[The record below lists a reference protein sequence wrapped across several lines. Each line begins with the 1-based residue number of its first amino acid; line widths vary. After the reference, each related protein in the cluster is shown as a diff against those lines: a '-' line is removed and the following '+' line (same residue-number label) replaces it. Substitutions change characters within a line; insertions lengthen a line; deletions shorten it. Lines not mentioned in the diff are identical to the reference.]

1 MNKIIKLIL
10 YKVKLIYLFIMGVPK
25 FFAYLMKKFKKSNF
39 IFQKETTPIESIDWF
54 MIDTNCLIHPV
65 CFKILAEEQIK
76 EKINF
81 KSLQNK
87 MINVVIEYIE
97 KIITYANPTKGI
109 YIAIDGPVAC
119 SKMKQQRQRRYKSV
133 YDHEFFDKIKDKHNK
148 EKLYYWTNSAISP
161 GTKFMFKLHNK
172 ILDWCNTKTIELSK
186 NNIKIIYSSANTNGE
201 GEHKILQFI
210 KNNQKNKINYS
221 YLTYGLDADLIFLM
235 LVVGQD
241 NIYLLRESNELDKN
255 ASKDQLNYVSLK
267 IMRDCIYE
275 LFNKEPNNKE
285 PNNNNNKNRIIND
298 FIFLCYFL
306 GNDFLPHLPA
316 LDINK
321 NGIEYLINTYI
332 TVFLEIK
339 DYLLSK
345 NKKNVN
351 NNFLKMFLLKLGD
364 DEESILT
371 KNLNSHKYKPQ
382 CMSNDP
388 YEKELFRIDNLMFK
402 IDDPI
407 GLGVNSN
414 YRNNYYKHYFDAEN
428 DEEFIKE
435 LVKQYLIGIKWV
447 TLYYFYKIPD
457 WHWYFP
463 YNYPPLLSD
472 ISKYYV
478 NINEIKFKINKPMSS
493 FEQLLMIL
501 PPQSNFLLP
510 KIFSKLIINSSFLV
524 GYLYP
529 TSIKIDYL
537 YKKKYYEGIPLLP
550 QMEINSIIDIF
561 KKYKNKLTDEEKIRN
576 KSLKEFSF

>member
-1 MNKIIKLIL
+1 MR
-10 YKVKLIYLFIMGVPK
+10 YLFIMGVPK

-39 IFQKETTPIESIDWF
+39 IFQKETSSVESIDWF

-65 CFKILAEEQIK
+65 CFKILAEEQLK

-81 KSLQNK
+81 KSLENK
-87 MINVVIEYIE
+87 MMNAVIEYME
-97 KIITYANPTKGI
+97 KIINYANPIKGI

-133 YDHEFFDKIKDKHNK
+133 HDYEFFNKIKDKHNK
-148 EKLYYWTNSAISP
+148 EKLYYWSNSAISP
-161 GTKFMFKLHNK
+161 GTKFMFKLHQK
-172 ILDWCNTKTIELSK
+172 ILNWCNSK
-186 NNIKIIYSSANTNGE
+186 ILENKDIKIIYSSANTNGE

-210 KNNQKNKINYS
+210 KNNQKQKLHYS

-235 LVVGQD
+235 LVVEHD

-255 ASKDQLNYVSLK
+255 GSKDQLKFVSIK
-267 IMRDCIYE
+267 IMSDCIFE
-275 LFNKEPNNKE
+275 LFQNNKE
-285 PNNNNNKNRIIND
+285 NKLIKKRIIND

-321 NGIEYLINTYI
+321 NGIEYLINNYLIIFTD
-332 TVFLEIK
+332 LK

-345 NKKNVN
+345 NKKKINYN
-351 NNFLKMFLLKLGD
+351 FLNNFLLKIGK

-371 KNLNSHKYKPQ
+371 KNLNEHKYKPK
-382 CMSNDP
+382 CMSEDP

-402 IDDPI
+402 INDPV
-407 GLGVNSN
+407 GLGVDSN
-414 YRNNYYKHYFDAEN
+414 YRNNYYKHYFDADN

-447 TLYYFYKIPD
+447 TLYYFDKIPD
-457 WHWYFP
+457 WYWYFP
-463 YNYPPLLSD
+463 YNNPPLLED
-472 ISKYYV
+472 IAKYYI
-478 NINEIKFKINKPMSS
+478 NINEIQFKINKPMSS

-510 KIFSKLIINSSFLV
+510 NILSKIITNSKSSIA
-524 GYLYP
+524 YLYP
-529 TSIKIDYL
+529 INIQIDYL
-537 YKKKYYEGIPLLP
+537 YKRKYYEGIPLLP
-550 QMEINSIIDIF
+550 QMEIKSIIHTF
-561 KKYKNKLTDEEKIRN
+561 KKYKDELTEDEINRN
-576 KSLKEFSF
+576 KILKEFTFN

>member
-1 MNKIIKLIL
+1 MR
-10 YKVKLIYLFIMGVPK
+10 YLFIMGVPK

-39 IFQKETTPIESIDWF
+39 IFQKETSSVESIDWF

-65 CFKILAEEQIK
+65 CFKILAEEQLK

-81 KSLQNK
+81 KSLENK
-87 MINVVIEYIE
+87 MMNAVIEYME
-97 KIITYANPTKGI
+97 KIINYANPIKGI

-133 YDHEFFDKIKDKHNK
+133 HDYEFFNKIKDKHNK
-148 EKLYYWTNSAISP
+148 EKLYYWSNSAISP
-161 GTKFMFKLHNK
+161 GTKFMFKLHQK
-172 ILDWCNTKTIELSK
+172 ILNWCNSK
-186 NNIKIIYSSANTNGE
+186 ILENKDIKIIYSSANTNGE

-210 KNNQKNKINYS
+210 KNNQKQKLHYS

-235 LVVGQD
+235 LVVEHD

-255 ASKDQLNYVSLK
+255 GSKDQLKFVSIK
-267 IMRDCIYE
+267 IMSDCIFE
-275 LFNKEPNNKE
+275 LFQNNKE
-285 PNNNNNKNRIIND
+285 NKLIKKRIIND

-321 NGIEYLINTYI
+321 NGIEYLINNYLIIFTD
-332 TVFLEIK
+332 LK

-345 NKKNVN
+345 NKKKINYN
-351 NNFLKMFLLKLGD
+351 FLNNFLLKIGE

-371 KNLNSHKYKPQ
+371 KNLNEHKYKPK
-382 CMSNDP
+382 CMSEDP

-402 IDDPI
+402 INDPV
-407 GLGVNSN
+407 GLGVDSN
-414 YRNNYYKHYFDAEN
+414 YRNNYYKHYFDADN

-447 TLYYFYKIPD
+447 TLYYFDKIPD
-457 WHWYFP
+457 WYWYFP
-463 YNYPPLLSD
+463 YNNPPLLED
-472 ISKYYV
+472 IAKYYI
-478 NINEIKFKINKPMSS
+478 NINEIQFKINKPMSS

-510 KIFSKLIINSSFLV
+510 NILSKIITNSKSSIA
-524 GYLYP
+524 YLYP
-529 TSIKIDYL
+529 INIQIDYL
-537 YKKKYYEGIPLLP
+537 YKRKYYEGIPLLP
-550 QMEINSIIDIF
+550 QMEIKSIIHTF
-561 KKYKNKLTDEEKIRN
+561 KKYKDELTEDEINRN
-576 KSLKEFSF
+576 KILKEFTFN

>member
-1 MNKIIKLIL
+1 
-10 YKVKLIYLFIMGVPK
+10 MGVPK

-39 IFQKETTPIESIDWF
+39 IFQKETSSVESIDWF

-65 CFKILAEEQIK
+65 CFKILAEEQLK

-81 KSLQNK
+81 KSLENK
-87 MINVVIEYIE
+87 MMNAVIEYME
-97 KIITYANPTKGI
+97 KIINYANPIKGI

-133 YDHEFFDKIKDKHNK
+133 HDYEFFNKIKDKHNK
-148 EKLYYWTNSAISP
+148 EKLYYWSNSAISP
-161 GTKFMFKLHNK
+161 GTKFMFKLHQK
-172 ILDWCNTKTIELSK
+172 ILNWCNSK
-186 NNIKIIYSSANTNGE
+186 ILENKDIKIIYSSANTNGE

-210 KNNQKNKINYS
+210 KNNQKQKLHYS

-235 LVVGQD
+235 LVVEHD

-255 ASKDQLNYVSLK
+255 GSKDQLKFVSIK
-267 IMRDCIYE
+267 IMSDCIFE
-275 LFNKEPNNKE
+275 LFQNNKE
-285 PNNNNNKNRIIND
+285 NKLIKKRIIND

-321 NGIEYLINTYI
+321 NGIEYLINNYLIIFTD
-332 TVFLEIK
+332 LK

-345 NKKNVN
+345 NKKKINYN
-351 NNFLKMFLLKLGD
+351 FLNNFLLKIGK

-371 KNLNSHKYKPQ
+371 KNLNEHKYKPK
-382 CMSNDP
+382 CMSEDP

-402 IDDPI
+402 INDPV
-407 GLGVNSN
+407 GLGVDSN
-414 YRNNYYKHYFDAEN
+414 YRNNYYKHYFDADN

-447 TLYYFYKIPD
+447 TLYYFDKIPD
-457 WHWYFP
+457 WYWYFP
-463 YNYPPLLSD
+463 YNNPPLLED
-472 ISKYYV
+472 IAKYYI
-478 NINEIKFKINKPMSS
+478 NINEIQFKINKPMSS

-510 KIFSKLIINSSFLV
+510 NILSKIITNSKSSIA
-524 GYLYP
+524 YLYP
-529 TSIKIDYL
+529 INIQIDYL
-537 YKKKYYEGIPLLP
+537 YKRKYYEGIPLLP
-550 QMEINSIIDIF
+550 QMEIKSIIHTF
-561 KKYKNKLTDEEKIRN
+561 KKYKDELTEDEINRN
-576 KSLKEFSF
+576 KILKEFTFN